1 MNTYSIWNNIKGY
14 FKILT
19 KVLPLVIIVFLYTN
33 IKAQS
38 NTNGN
43 LNKIIPFGS
52 ALNNQILGFGV
63 SNTYNWKIVSK
74 DNNKILQEGVGT
86 TLLEF
91 VFDKPGIYMVELT
104 HNENHVETGCNHDQA
119 PVKLNIAVSSTKMN
133 FDFSKLKLSNP
144 IHKGVNTQDILL
156 IVPVI
161 VSTYDNKSVKYN
173 IADAITA
180 GIGTEIIAKPIK
192 KEVILNNGIQDITFK
207 LSGTA
212 NAETY
217 IMFDFI
223 DINNQIQSYSHLD
236 LIK

>member
-19 KVLPLVIIVFLYTN
+19 KVLPLVTIVFLYTN
-33 IKAQS
+33 INAQS

-43 LNKIIPFGS
+43 IHKIIPFGS

-63 SNTYNWKIVSK
+63 NNTYNWKIVSK
-74 DNNKILQEGVGT
+74 DNSKILKEGVGA

-91 VFDKPGIYMVELT
+91 VFDKPGNYMVELT
-104 HNENHVETGCNHDQA
+104 HNENHVETACNHNQA
-119 PVKLNIAVSSTKMN
+119 PVKLNIAVSATKMN

-144 IHKGVNTQDILL
+144 IHKGINTQDILL
-156 IVPVI
+156 TVPVI
-161 VSTYDNKSVKYN
+161 VNTYDNKSVKYN
-173 IADAITA
+173 IADVITA
-180 GIGTEIIAKPIK
+180 GVGTEIIAKPIK
-192 KEVILNNGIQDITFK
+192 KEVILNNGIQDLSFK